1 MQFSDDQGLSS
12 DYIQGLGNRP
22 LTRVCPQ
29 MMTQHLSKG
38 TYLSFPQVIY
48 QVFSLGHQPP
58 LSTGNLPLLVHR
70 PYMYACP
77 HVTYQGLLTDHL
89 PCLVHKPPIRAS
101 LQTMYQGL
109 SIGYKL
115 ELVHRWWS
123 NTCPE
128 ATNQS
133 FLKEATYHWACLKVT
148 CVVLSSDF
156 IPRLLH
162 SPYSPAYPQTIC

>member
-1 MQFSDDQGLSS
+1 
-12 DYIQGLGNRP
+12 
-22 LTRVCPQ
+22 

-38 TYLSFPQVIY
+38 MYLSFPQVIY
-48 QVFSLGHQPP
+48 QGFSLGHQPP

-77 HVTYQGLLTDHL
+77 HFTYQGLLTDHL
-89 PCLVHKPPIRAS
+89 SCLVHKPPIRAS

-133 FLKEATYHWACLKVT
+133 FLYIPLG
-148 CVVLSSDF
+148 LSEGHMCSLVF
-156 IPRLLH
+156 RLH
-162 SPYSPAYPQTIC
+162 SKALAQPI